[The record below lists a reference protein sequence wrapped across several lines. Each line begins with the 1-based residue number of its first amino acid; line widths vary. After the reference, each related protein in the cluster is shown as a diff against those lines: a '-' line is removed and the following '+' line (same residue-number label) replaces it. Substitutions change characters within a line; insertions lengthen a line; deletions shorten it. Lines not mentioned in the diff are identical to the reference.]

1 MLVAVVALVFP
12 SLPALVLLSK
22 LLGFTALT
30 LVFSPLLVVAV
41 FLAVLIAV
49 IITVDGESNWI
60 EGAALIGVYILVAAT
75 FWWG

>member
-1 MLVAVVALVFP
+1 MFVAVVALVFP